1 MHKTITMATIT
12 AALLTPLGARAQ
24 EAELV
29 ANGAWVSQYYFRGVL
44 QKTSSASAG
53 LDLALGPVYLGSW
66 AGDVGD
72 GTEIN
77 LYGGLAVDVG
87 ALSLSAGGKGYYYP
101 NDFDDTYLEANF
113 LAGAG
118 PLSVEFSI
126 GEYEGFGDEQDYWFL
141 GITAE
146 REGFFGTFGTFGY
159 DFKGSYG
166 EAGYGFSAADLDF
179 TISGILSDRELSD
192 TSDGKSEFT
201 IIFGVSKTLNINL
214 QS

>member
-1 MHKTITMATIT
+1 MQKTIGLATIVL
-12 AALLTPLGARAQ
+12 ALLTPFSAQGQ
-24 EAELV
+24 EAELL
-29 ANGAWVSQYYFRGVL
+29 ANGGWVSQYYFRGAL

-53 LDLALGPVYLGSW
+53 LDLALGPVYLGTW

-72 GTEIN
+72 GTELN
-77 LYGGLAVDVG
+77 LYGGLGVDVG
-87 ALSLSAGGKGYYYP
+87 ALTLSAGGKGYYYP

-113 LAGAG
+113 GAG
-118 PLSVEFSI
+118 IGLLSVEFSI
-126 GEYEGFGDEQDYWFL
+126 GEYAGFGEEETYWFL

-146 REGFFGTFGTFGY
+146 SGGFFGTFGTFGD
-159 DFKGSYG
+159 DFEGSYG

-201 IIFGVSKTLNINL
+201 IIFGVSKTLNIDL
-214 QS
+214 QL

>member
-1 MHKTITMATIT
+1 MEKTIGLATIT
-12 AALLTPLGARAQ
+12 LALLAPVSAQAQ

-29 ANGAWVSQYYFRGVL
+29 ANGGWVSQYYFRGAL

-53 LDLALGPVYLGSW
+53 LDLALGPVYLGTW

-72 GTEIN
+72 GTELN
-77 LYGGLAVDVG
+77 LYGGLGVDVG
-87 ALSLSAGGKGYYYP
+87 AFSLSAGGKGYYYP

-113 LAGAG
+113 GAG
-118 PLSVEFSI
+118 VGLLSVEFSI
-126 GEYEGFGDEQDYWFL
+126 GEYAGFGAEESYWFL

-146 REGFFGTFGTFGY
+146 SGGFFGTFGTFGD
-159 DFKGSYG
+159 DFEGSYG

-192 TSDGKSEFT
+192 TSDGKSELT

-214 QS
+214 Q